1 MKPPSSP
8 HVSGIPVATIFR
20 DEALRYRLAHRERR
34 GAELSLP
41 PTMSRRAGTALWLLL
56 GLLLL
61 VGVAVC
67 AAPVAVPVAAPGEG
81 VSHPVGTE
89 RVQAGTFL
97 PLVGRIFEE

>member
-1 MKPPSSP
+1 M
-8 HVSGIPVATIFR
+8 V
-20 DEALRYRLAHRERR
+20 
-34 GAELSLP
+34 
-41 PTMSRRAGTALWLLL
+41 GTGLWVLL

-67 AAPVAVPVAAPGEG
+67 LTPVAVPVAAPGDG
-81 VSHPVGTE
+81 VSHPVETE